1 MTLVHKMPLTQE
13 QNNMYAAS
21 FKDADLNGDGK
32 ISAAELKAL
41 LCDKLENVN
50 RVLNVVNFG
59 ISMN

>member
-1 MTLVHKMPLTQE
+1 MPLTQE

-59 ISMN
+59 ILRN